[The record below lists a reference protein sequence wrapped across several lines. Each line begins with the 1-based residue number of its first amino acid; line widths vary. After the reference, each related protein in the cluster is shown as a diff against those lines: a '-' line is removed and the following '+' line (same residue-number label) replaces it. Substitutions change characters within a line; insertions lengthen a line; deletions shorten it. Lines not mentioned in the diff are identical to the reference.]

1 MRGLETKADEMEQS
15 VSIEPY
21 RPILEA
27 ILETPAEAIVA
38 TDRDGNVIF
47 WNPGATRVFGFTV
60 GEALGG
66 SLDLIIP
73 DRLRARHWDGFRKAV
88 AAGRSR
94 YGEGE
99 LLSVP
104 AMTKSGD
111 KISVEFTITMLRDG
125 VGAVVGMI
133 AIMREVTKRFEEQK
147 RLERKLVELQAARIA
162 N

>member
-1 MRGLETKADEMEQS
+1 MADEMEQAL
-15 VSIEPY
+15 SIEPH

-27 ILETPAEAIVA
+27 ILHTSAEAIIA
-38 TDRDGNVIF
+38 TNRDGKVVF

-60 GEALGG
+60 EEALEG

-73 DRLRARHWDGFRKAV
+73 ERLRPRHWEGFHKAV

-104 AMTKSGD
+104 AITKSGD
-111 KISVEFTITMLRDG
+111 RISVEFTITMLLDAA
-125 VGAVVGMI
+125 GAAVGMI
-133 AIMREVTKRFEEQK
+133 AIMRDVTKRFEAQK
-147 RLERKLVELQAARIA
+147 RLERQLADLQATRSA

>member
-111 KISVEFTITMLRDG
+111 KISV
-125 VGAVVGMI
+125 
-133 AIMREVTKRFEEQK
+133 
-147 RLERKLVELQAARIA
+147 
-162 N
+162 

>member
-1 MRGLETKADEMEQS
+1 MPEGTEQTGS
-15 VSIEPY
+15 GESD
-21 RPILEA
+21 RPILKAILQGSSEA
-27 ILETPAEAIVA
+27 IIA
-38 TDRDGNVIF
+38 TDRDGRVTF
-47 WNPGATRVFGFTV
+47 WNPGATRLFGFDAA
-60 GEALGG
+60 EAING

-73 DRLRARHWDGFRKAV
+73 ERLRSRHWQGFHKSV

-111 KISVEFTITMLRDG
+111 GISVEFTITMLRDDAA
-125 VGAVVGMI
+125 AVIGMV
-133 AIMREVTKRFEEQK
+133 AVMRDVTKRFEEQK
-147 RLERKLVELQAARIA
+147 LLRRKLAELEAARIA

>member
-1 MRGLETKADEMEQS
+1 MPDEIEQTGSMDS
-15 VSIEPY
+15 V
-21 RPILEA
+21 RPVLEA
-27 ILETPAEAIVA
+27 ILQTSSEAIVA
-38 TDRDGNVIF
+38 TDRDGRVTF
-47 WNPGATRVFGFTV
+47 WNPGATRLFGFNAA
-60 GEALGG
+60 EAVDG

-73 DRLRARHWDGFRKAV
+73 ETLRSRHWQGFHKAV

-111 KISVEFTITMLRDG
+111 RISVEFTITMLRDDTR
-125 VGAVVGMI
+125 AVIGMV
-133 AIMREVTKRFEEQK
+133 AVMRDVTKRFEEQ
-147 RLERKLVELQAARIA
+147 RFLRRKLAELEAARIA